1 MNENSELSKTE
12 LFFAK
17 LILGEKVEWMADYL
31 DTVVDKAYEPR
42 VYAGMKSLI
51 IRMVLLGIA
60 SGILGMAILA
70 KANII

>member
-1 MNENSELSKTE
+1 MVEENEQSKTE

-17 LILGEKVEWMADYL
+17 LILGKKVEQMCDYL
-31 DTVVDKAYEPR
+31 DMVVDKAYVPM
-42 VYAGMKSLI
+42 VYAGMKSVI
-51 IRMVLLGIA
+51 VRMVLLGIA